1 MYTMYT
7 SVPVGSDKGAAEDHP
22 VYTSAPCARL
32 AAADSDRV
40 REFMTSAP
48 KMGSQ
53 CSSPS
58 LIRRGPT
65 MS

>member
-1 MYTMYT
+1 MYTMYR
-7 SVPVGSDKGAAEDHP
+7 SVPAGAAEDHP
-22 VYTSAPCARL
+22 VYASAPCARL
-32 AAADSDRV
+32 AADSDRV

>member
-1 MYTMYT
+1 MYTMYR
-7 SVPVGSDKGAAEDHP
+7 SVPAGSDKGAAEDHP
-22 VYTSAPCARL
+22 VHTSAPCARL
-32 AAADSDRV
+32 AADSDRV
-40 REFMTSAP
+40 REFTTSAP

-65 MS
+65 KS